1 MTVTVSVLGSGSR
14 GNTTFI
20 KTSTTRILIDAGL
33 SRKEIAKRLMSIGE
47 DPNGIDAVL
56 ITHEH
61 NDHAAGLKTLVKDMK
76 IQVFLTAGTLREIR
90 AEEFEHNG
98 STLTPVSAGAT
109 FRVGDADITPF
120 AVPHDAAEPVA
131 FSIISGGIRVTQLT
145 DIGHMSE
152 SVAENLKYS
161 NVLILESN
169 HDLEMLRVGP
179 YPWSLKQRLMGRF
192 GHLSNTGVAQFI
204 RERFDGTASHLMLA
218 HLSER
223 NNHPA
228 VARQESMKALRDRG
242 YKTAVALTS
251 QQYPTAPIQIS

>member
-20 KTSTTRILIDAGL
+20 KTETTRILIDAGL
-33 SRKEIAKRLMSIGE
+33 SRKELARRLSEIGE
-47 DPNGIDAVL
+47 DPKGVDAVL

-61 NDHAAGLKTLVKDMK
+61 NDHAAGLKTFIKELR

-90 AEEFEHNG
+90 SEDFVLNG
-98 STLTPVSAGAT
+98 STITTVIPGQT
-109 FRVGDADITPF
+109 FYVGDAEITPF

-131 FSIISGGIRVTQLT
+131 FSIRSGGIRVTQLT
-145 DIGHMSE
+145 DVGHMPE
-152 SVAENLKYS
+152 TVADNLKGS
-161 NVLILESN
+161 NLLILESN

-179 YPWSLKQRLMGRF
+179 YPWTLKQRLMGRF

-204 RERFDGTASHLMLA
+204 REQFDGTASHLMLA

-228 VARQESMKALRDRG
+228 VARQESLKALRDRG
-242 YKTAVALTS
+242 YKTTVTLTS
-251 QQYPTAPIQIS
+251 QQFPTAPIHLS